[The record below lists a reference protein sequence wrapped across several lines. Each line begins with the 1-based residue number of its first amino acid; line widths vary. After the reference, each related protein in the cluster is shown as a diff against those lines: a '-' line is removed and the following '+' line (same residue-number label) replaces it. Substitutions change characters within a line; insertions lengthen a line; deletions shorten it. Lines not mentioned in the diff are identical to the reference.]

1 MTVKQTRSLAIW
13 LGAVMLLLAL
23 IGYSSL
29 VSIRVSPSAQYRTI
43 GHGW

>member
-1 MTVKQTRSLAIW
+1 MTLSQSRSLALW
-13 LGAVMLLLAL
+13 LAAVMLLLAL

-29 VSIRVSPSAQYRTI
+29 VSIRITPSAHDLTF